1 MTERRWPAAGEP
13 AGRSVEGRAGSPA
26 TGDLADDLTGR
37 PRTTGQPSADS
48 PGRSTHRGGFGDE
61 GGGGSGL
68 IDRAFRERIVL
79 VGVVGAGADPAAADA
94 SLDELG
100 LLVDTAGADEVERV
114 RQRRSAPDPATYVG
128 SGKALE
134 IKDAAERT
142 DCDTVVFDEE
152 LTPAQQFNLEK
163 LLGRTALDRTAVILD
178 IFAQNASTPEGK
190 AQVELAQLRYR
201 LPRLRGSGRRLS
213 QQAGGIG
220 TRGPGET
227 RLETDRRRLVRRIH
241 KLEDDLRTL
250 EKHRRTRSKSRRRSR
265 NRAVALV
272 GYTNA
277 GKSSLLNRLTGAD
290 AAVED
295 RLFCTLDTTTRKLM
309 LDGGETVLVSD
320 TVGFVRKLP
329 HQLVEAF
336 KTTLDVVRDA
346 DLLLHVV
353 DGAAADV
360 EGSVAAVRSVLAE
373 IGADDRPEIVVVN
386 KCDLPA
392 PAIGAD
398 GSGWNRYPGDKPA
411 AASDLAGA
419 DLTGGDA
426 HRSAAVRR
434 QPRAEPDLAVADLT
448 GSNLAGM
455 DRRAAKRFGIDA
467 DVSVSARTGA
477 GIDELRQIIGD
488 RLRSVTDVV
497 ELMVPWSQGR
507 VLAGVHREGQVL
519 TETAEEQGMRLR
531 ARLEPAAIGSFRQYI
546 VDP

>member
-1 MTERRWPAAGEP
+1 MTENGLEAA
-13 AGRSVEGRAGSPA
+13 
-26 TGDLADDLTGR
+26 
-37 PRTTGQPSADS
+37 
-48 PGRSTHRGGFGDE
+48 STHRGGFGEE

-68 IDRAFRERIVL
+68 IDRAFREKIVL
-79 VGVVGAGADPAAADA
+79 VGVVGAGADPTAADA
-94 SLDELG
+94 SLDELS
-100 LLVDTAGADEVERV
+100 LLVDTAGADAVERV

-295 RLFCTLDTTTRKLM
+295 RLFCTLDTTTRKLV

-353 DGAAADV
+353 DGAAADM

-386 KCDLPA
+386 KCDL
-392 PAIGAD
+392 
-398 GSGWNRYPGDKPA
+398 
-411 AASDLAGA
+411 
-419 DLTGGDA
+419 
-426 HRSAAVRR
+426 SA
-434 QPRAEPDLAVADLT
+434 
-448 GSNLAGM
+448 
-455 DRRAAKRFGIDA
+455 DRRLAKPFGIDA
-467 DVSVSARTGA
+467 DVSVSALTGA

-531 ARLEPAAIGSFRQYI
+531 ARLEPAAIGPFRQYI